1 MRAGLSYLEAPE
13 AGAFA
18 RRGPRDRIIP
28 GRVRLRTP
36 GCWPVTGAIESRA
49 ADRRA
54 IVSETFLSP
63 VAEQQGRGSGR
74 AGGDSLEQMPREGDF

>member
-13 AGAFA
+13 AGTLV
-18 RRGPRDRIIP
+18 RLGPRDRIIP
-28 GRVRLRTP
+28 RRVRLRTL
-36 GCWPVTGAIESRA
+36 GCWSVTGAIESRA

-54 IVSETFLSP
+54 IFSETFLSP

-74 AGGDSLEQMPREGDF
+74 AGGDSLEQTPREGDF

>member
-1 MRAGLSYLEAPE
+1 MRAGLSYLEARE
-13 AGAFA
+13 AGTFV
-18 RRGPRDRIIP
+18 RLGPRDRIIP
-28 GRVRLRTP
+28 RRVRLRTL

-49 ADRRA
+49 ANHRG

-74 AGGDSLEQMPREGDF
+74 QNDDSLEQMPREDDF